1 MILTLIKK
9 FYKKYQIINIA
20 NNNVFSTIGQGQ
32 DICLL
37 YLPPECCA
45 YVTIVTFSFKKKYK
59 IFYRTESHRYRNV
72 PSPLKHADITR
83 SKTVSR

>member
-9 FYKKYQIINIA
+9 FYKIDQIINIA
-20 NNNVFSTIGQGQ
+20 NNVFSTIGHGQ

-37 YLPPECCA
+37 YLPPKCCA
-45 YVTIVTFSFKKKYK
+45 YVTIVTFSFKKIYE

-72 PSPLKHADITR
+72 PSPFKHADITR
-83 SKTVSR
+83 SKTASR